1 MAVILESFAC
11 LTCGFE
17 ATIDLSDT
25 SGTSDEKADRR
36 HRKFDGAHNPNW
48 LNESDGEIYSP
59 DELRT
64 ALGIESHEV
73 EW

>member
-1 MAVILESFAC
+1 MAQNESFSC

-17 ATIDLSDT
+17 TTIDMADT
-25 SGTSDEKADRR
+25 SGTSDERAERR
-36 HRKFDGAHNPNW
+36 HAKFDGAHRPNW
-48 LNESDGEIYSP
+48 LTEADGEIYSP

-64 ALGIESHEV
+64 ALGIEPQEV

>member
-1 MAVILESFAC
+1 MAVLETFAC

-25 SGTSDEKADRR
+25 SGNSDEKADRK
-36 HRKFDGAHNPNW
+36 HAKHDGAHRANW
-48 LNESDGEIYSP
+48 LTEADGEIYSP
-59 DELRT
+59 DELRS
-64 ALGIESHEV
+64 ALGIESQEV